1 MNRTFKASVTA
12 VLLGT
17 ATLAVAQ
24 STAESFADYIRRSQ
38 ALVGPHFKPR
48 PVFSNAPR
56 MPVPG
61 LSIRDYQATSSDS
74 PAWHLDQ
81 GKVDASKE
89 PTFAQTHP
97 HGLPLAAYQAYSSDS
112 PAFKLPP
119 GPDTPAFATVDG
131 VTAAN
136 QSATPAHSAEGRHVG
151 RSPSSQSN

>member
-1 MNRTFKASVTA
+1 MNRTLKASITA

-24 STAESFADYIRRSQ
+24 SPAESFADYLRRSQ

-48 PVFSNAPR
+48 PTFSNAPR
-56 MPVPG
+56 TPVPG

-74 PAWHLDQ
+74 PAWQLDQ
-81 GKVDASKE
+81 GKVHASKE
-89 PTFAQTHP
+89 STFAQTHP

-131 VTAAN
+131 VSVAN
-136 QSATPAHSAEGRHVG
+136 QSATPTHSAGARHVVP
-151 RSPSSQSN
+151 STSSQSN